1 VSVCTRIPF
10 ALAAVL
16 TALGASRVAGA
27 DAPATAPRIRH
38 ELEVR
43 LDPAAGRI
51 AVADRIRLP
60 GSGPLDFSLNASL
73 TLLRSDPPAERLPPG
88 EAGPGAS
95 SSPVAGQNSSD
106 RLARDV
112 ELARYRVELPPDVR
126 ELELEYEG
134 PFDFGLESQEEEY
147 ARGIRETAGIV
158 SAEGVYL
165 AGAGHWYPVFDD
177 ALIEFRLEAALP
189 EGWHLVA
196 QGAGESRGD
205 DGVARWD
212 SAGPTDE
219 IYLVGGPLIAY
230 RRPAGT
236 AEAQVYL
243 RSPDPAL
250 AERYLEATARYLE
263 MYSALIG
270 PYPYGKFALIE
281 NFWETGYG
289 MPSFTL
295 LGSQVIR
302 LPFILASSYPH
313 EILHNWWGNSVFV
326 DYESGNWCEGLTAY
340 LADHLIQ
347 EQGGRGAGYRRDAL
361 QRYASH
367 VSAARDFPLVEFRSR
382 HSAATEAVGYGKTSM
397 GFHALRRRVGD
408 EAFRAWLAS
417 FYREQR
423 GRRASFADVRASLER
438 VTGVDLGRFFRE
450 WTEWTGAPAL
460 EVAVDATAPSGAG
473 YRVAGRLR
481 QIQDGPP
488 YELGVPLVVQT
499 AGGGVREV
507 VRVDSA
513 ETPFALEV
521 AEPPLALHVDPEFD
535 LFRRLEPLEIPPSIG
550 QLFGEPKILAVLPAA
565 AAEVERTAYR
575 ALVEGWA
582 SAHQRPEFVLDDAV
596 DRLPA
601 DRGVWLLGR
610 SNRFAPTLFPAGS
623 PLAFGAEEAL
633 LAGERLPFS
642 GHSLV
647 AVARHPGDPA
657 RAAGWIVADPPG
669 ALPGLGRKLPHYGKY
684 SYLGFEGHEPANVLK
699 GQWSTADSPLVVDLR
714 PPSERSLPLPPLQ
727 LDPAP
732 PLVPALPEGQPMRPG
747 RR

>member
-1 VSVCTRIPF
+1 
-10 ALAAVL
+10 VL
-16 TALGASRVAGA
+16 GA

-43 LDPAAGRI
+43 LFPAAGRI
-51 AVADRIRLP
+51 AVADRVRLP
-60 GSGPLDFSLNASL
+60 RGGPLDFSLNASL
-73 TLLRSDPPAERLPPG
+73 TLLRSEPPAQRLPPG
-88 EAGPGAS
+88 EEEPGAS
-95 SSPVAGQNSSD
+95 SSSSVGLD
-106 RLARDV
+106 SSNRPSDGV
-112 ELARYRVELPPDVR
+112 ELARYRVELPPGGG
-126 ELELEYEG
+126 ELALDYEG
-134 PFDFGLESQEEEY
+134 PFDFGLESPEEEY

-158 SAEGVYL
+158 SAEGIYL
-165 AGAGHWYPVFDD
+165 AGAGHWYPIFDD
-177 ALIEFRLEAALP
+177 GLVEFRLEAALP
-189 EGWHLVA
+189 EGWHLIA
-196 QGAGESRGD
+196 QGDGVSRGD

-219 IYLVGGPLIAY
+219 IYLVGGPLTAY
-230 RRPAGT
+230 RRAAGT

-263 MYSALIG
+263 LYAGLIG
-270 PYPYGKFALIE
+270 PYPYGKFALVE

-302 LPFILASSYPH
+302 LPFILAASYPH

-347 EQGGRGAGYRRDAL
+347 EQGGRGAAHRRDAL
-361 QRYASH
+361 QRYASY

-382 HSAATEAVGYGKTSM
+382 HSAATEAVGYGKTLM

-408 EAFRAWLAS
+408 DAFRAWLAS
-417 FYREQR
+417 FHREQR

-438 VTGVDLGRFFRE
+438 VAGVDLGRFFRE
-450 WTEWTGAPAL
+450 WTERTGAPAL
-460 EVAVDATAPSGAG
+460 AVAVDATSPSGAG
-473 YRVAGRLR
+473 FRVAGRLR
-481 QIQDGPP
+481 QVQDGAP
-488 YELGVPLVVQT
+488 YELDVPLVVQT
-499 AGGGVREV
+499 ATGGLRAV
-507 VRVDSA
+507 VRADSA

-521 AEPPLALHVDPEFD
+521 AEPPLALHVDPDFD

-565 AAEVERTAYR
+565 APEAERAAYR
-575 ALVEGWA
+575 TLVEGWA
-582 SAHQRPEFVLDDAV
+582 SVHQEAEIVLDDAV
-596 DRLPA
+596 DDLPA

-610 SNRFAPTLFPAGS
+610 SNRFAATLFPAGS
-623 PLAFGAEEAL
+623 PLAFGPQDARL
-633 LAGERLPFS
+633 GGERLPFS
-642 GHSLV
+642 GHALV

-657 RAAGWIVADPPG
+657 RAAGWIVADPLA

-684 SYLGFEGHEPANVLK
+684 SYLGFQGSEPTNVLK

-727 LDPAP
+727 LDPSP
-732 PLVPALPEGQPMRPG
+732 PLVPAQSGDRPMRPG
-747 RR
+747 PR